1 MALIIKDRVLETCS
15 SPGSGAVTL
24 LGAVT
29 GYQSFNAAVG
39 NGNTCYYAIADQN
52 GNNWETGVGTFTAP
66 DSLARTT
73 ILASSNGGSVVNF
86 STGTQNVFLTYPA
99 SKAVT
104 TDTLAYPPAI
114 GSTTPNSGAFT
125 ALSAS
130 QDPNFTSTGSMQVP
144 KGTTAEQPGTPA
156 EGMLRYN
163 TSTHAFEGY
172 SGASPGWNSVGG
184 IAVVNDTTTATAIY
198 PLLANTTTG
207 TIGTEYTSNTKLT
220 YVPSTGKLSSTIV
233 NGGSVTSDSG
243 VQVGNSGTATNNMTW
258 YQPASPD
265 GTVRLGVGNVG
276 VTTSDRITVDST
288 TTTLAG
294 TTAMSTATISTLL
307 TLPSWTTGTR
317 PGTPTAGMTGYNS
330 TIGFTETYNGSVW
343 VAAGGLVQQ
352 AVQTGNFNA
361 AAGSSY
367 PVNTTS
373 ASITATLPASPV
385 AGQQINFI
393 DYASKFAIN
402 NFVVNPNG
410 NKINGNAISATISTN
425 RASVIFTYTDSTQ
438 GWLVMADGT
447 ASYLSQV
454 ISVDYLVVAGG
465 GGGSVG
471 GGGAGGMVT
480 GTTSLSASTTYTIT
494 VGAGGAVQGYG
505 NASSIGAAVTTV
517 GGGAGG
523 GGSGGSGGG
532 GNNGGGGSGTAG
544 QGSNGGSVGG
554 GWYSA
559 SGAGGGGKGGAGS
572 VGGSGASNGGSGA
585 ASSITGASVYYA
597 GGGGAG
603 GPNSGVGYGGT
614 GGGGNSGGNA
624 GSANTGGGGG
634 GVGNQ
639 SGNGAG
645 GGGGGSGIVVL
656 AIPTSSYSGI
666 YTGSPTI
673 TTVGSNTVLKFTAS
687 GSYTTS

>member
-66 DSLARTT
+66 ASLARTT

-86 STGTQNVFLTYPA
+86 SAGTQNVFLTYPA

-114 GSTTPNSGAFT
+114 GGTTPNSGAFT

-130 QDPNFTSTGSMQVP
+130 QDPNFTSTGAMQVP

-220 YVPSTGKLSSTIV
+220 YIPSTGKLSSTIV
-233 NGGSVTSDSG
+233 NGGSVTSGSG
-243 VQVGNSGTATNNMTW
+243 VQIGGSGTATNNMTW

-276 VTTSDRITVDST
+276 ATTSDRITVDST

-294 TTAMSTATISTLL
+294 TTAMSTATVSTLL

-330 TIGFTETYNGSVW
+330 TIGRSETYNGSVW
-343 VAAGGLVQQ
+343 VAAGTLTQQ
-352 AVQTGNFNA
+352 AVQTSAFTAVSGN
-361 AAGSSY
+361 SY

-373 ASITATLPASPV
+373 AAITVTLPASPSV
-385 AGQQINFI
+385 GDQVNVF
-393 DYASKFAIN
+393 DYAGTAATN
-402 NFVVNPNG
+402 NITINPNG
-410 NKINGNAISATISTN
+410 LKINGSGASATISGA
-425 RASVIFTYTDSTQ
+425 RSSLVLQYVDSTQ
-438 GWLVMADGT
+438 GWAVVSDGSTSLYYQAVAVTYAALGGGGGGGWDNAANGSSGGGAASTYRT
-447 ASYLSQV
+447 ATVNFQRASVYTVTVGGGGSANNNGGTSS
-454 ISVDYLVVAGG
+454 ISGTGVSVSISAGG
-465 GGGSVG
+465 GGSNSYGPGGSNADYSGGQSGGAGAAGAGSSNNGGNGATVTITGSTQTLGGGGVGRWSSSYGSAGSG
-471 GGGAGGMVT
+471 GGGA
-480 GTTSLSASTTYTIT
+480 
-494 VGAGGAVQGYG
+494 AGGGSGTANTG
-505 NASSIGAAVTTV
+505 S
-517 GGGAGG
+517 GGGATGQSPP
-523 GGSGGSGGG
+523 GGSGGSG
-532 GNNGGGGSGTAG
+532 
-544 QGSNGGSVGG
+544 V
-554 GWYSA
+554 
-559 SGAGGGGKGGAGS
+559 
-572 VGGSGASNGGSGA
+572 
-585 ASSITGASVYYA
+585 VYL
-597 GGGGAG
+597 
-603 GPNSGVGYGGT
+603 S
-614 GGGGNSGGNA
+614 
-624 GSANTGGGGG
+624 
-634 GVGNQ
+634 
-639 SGNGAG
+639 
-645 GGGGGSGIVVL
+645 
-656 AIPTSSYSGI
+656 IPTSAYTGTI
-666 YTGSPTI
+666 TGSPTV
-673 TTVGSNTVLKFTAS
+673 TTSGSNTILKYTSSGTYTA
-687 GSYTTS
+687 